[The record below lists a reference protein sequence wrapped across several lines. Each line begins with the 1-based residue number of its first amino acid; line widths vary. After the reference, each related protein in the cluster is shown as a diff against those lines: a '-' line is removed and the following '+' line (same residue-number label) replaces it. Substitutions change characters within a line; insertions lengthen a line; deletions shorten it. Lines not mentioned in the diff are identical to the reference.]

1 MSDDAAMTDPRI
13 RANSIDDDEVNQATN
28 ARSYVDALRGP
39 TFQKSS
45 SHVSTAA
52 DNNLPKRPC
61 SLFFKTAVSAINMTT
76 LFQDLS
82 SIGILASSLR
92 CLQKVPTG
100 GFVITF
106 KNQKDRETFAAKSLL
121 VARPER
127 ELVTVF
133 VHDAPFELPDKALK
147 YRLQSYGQVV
157 RINRGHYPECVHVET
172 GIRYVKM
179 HIDNEIPS
187 FIRFGR
193 RLVRISYVGQERT
206 CRRCNQPGH
215 QARECKVKICFN
227 CDHVGHEA
235 PDCEN
240 DTLCSICKES
250 DHLAK
255 HCPYGWNSF
264 KDRDAPVEERPEVQP
279 DLQPSQELSSQPLP
293 SQDLPLQSP
302 QSSQSSHSTQSSSS
316 QSSPSSSSSASG
328 SPSFSPLHEMVAD
341 GSNDDDPGE
350 KPPPN
355 AVTASDEE
363 MTHAISDQDLLNSSA
378 QCTDAELDR
387 DLCNTK
393 RSADESNCELD
404 VVNRKKKR

>member
-1 MSDDAAMTDPRI
+1 MSDDALMTDPRT
-13 RANSIDDDEVNQATN
+13 RANTIHDDEVNQATN
-28 ARSYVDALRGP
+28 VRSYVEAVSGP
-39 TFQKSS
+39 AIQKSS
-45 SHVSTAA
+45 SHATTAA

-61 SLFFKTAVSAINMTT
+61 SLFFKAAVSAMNMTT
-76 LFQDLS
+76 VFQDLS

-92 CLQKVPTG
+92 CLQSVPTG

-106 KNQKDRETFAAKSLL
+106 KNQKDRETFAEKSSL
-121 VARPER
+121 VAHPER
-127 ELVTVF
+127 ELTTVF
-133 VHDAPFELPDKALK
+133 VHDAPFELPDNALK
-147 YRLQSYGQVV
+147 YRLQPYGQVL
-157 RINRGHYPECVHVET
+157 RINRGHYSECVHVET

-179 HIDNEIPS
+179 RIDNEIPS

-193 RLVRISYVGQERT
+193 RLVRISYNGQPRT

-240 DTLCSICKES
+240 DILCSICK
-250 DHLAK
+250 DPNHLAK
-255 HCPYGWNSF
+255 HCPRGWNPSN
-264 KDRDAPVEERPEVQP
+264 DRDAPVEERPEVQP
-279 DLQPSQELSSQPLP
+279 VLQPSQELSSQPPP

-316 QSSPSSSSSASG
+316 SQSSPSSSTSG
-328 SPSFSPLHEMVAD
+328 SPSSSPLHEMPVD
-341 GSNDDDPGE
+341 VSNDDDDPGE

-378 QCTDAELDR
+378 QCTDVELDR

-393 RSADESNCELD
+393 RSAEESNCELD
-404 VVNRKKKR
+404 EVNRKKKR